1 MRKEK
6 PVMPPEKSVAAV
18 VVAGGLG
25 TRMNAPVPKQ
35 FLMLKGKPVVQ
46 WSLECFDNS
55 PEIARLILVLPQ
67 EWLDEGRDKLINF
80 KPQKPFAIV
89 AGGARRQDSVLAGVN
104 AATADV
110 SWVAVHDGARPGI
123 RPELISRAVNA
134 AFLSGNS
141 VCVMPSNDTLIRV
154 MDGLMVEPVDRR
166 EIYRVQTPQ
175 IFRCSTLL
183 AALDFAEKNNITA
196 TDEASIVRALGQKIH
211 LVEGSEANVKVT
223 RQEDLEILA
232 ALL

>member
-6 PVMPPEKSVAAV
+6 CAMPAEKSVAAV

-35 FLMLKGKPVVQ
+35 FLILKGKPVVQ
-46 WSLECFDNS
+46 WSLECFDNT
-55 PEIARLILVLPQ
+55 PEITRLILVLPQ

-89 AGGARRQDSVLAGVN
+89 SGGARRQDSVLAGVK
-104 AATADV
+104 AVTAYV
-110 SWVAVHDGARPGI
+110 NWVAVHDGARPGI
-123 RPELISRAVNA
+123 QPELISRAVNA

-154 MDGLMVEPVDRR
+154 VDGVMVAPVDRR

-175 IFRCSTLL
+175 IFRCVTLL
-183 AALDFAEKNNITA
+183 AALDFAEKNHITA
-196 TDEASIVRALGQKIH
+196 TDEASIVRELGHKIH

-223 RQEDLEILA
+223 RSEDLEILA